1 VTGSTPALH
10 TSLDTPLDDA
20 APGAAR
26 AFRDVMDDDVA
37 GVVALWEACGLTR
50 PWNDPYVD
58 IADARRGPTST
69 VLVLRD
75 PVGDGDGG
83 GDGDGDGDGDGG
95 GDVVATVMAGLD
107 GHRGWLYY
115 VAVAPDRQGS
125 GLGRAAVAAGEAWLR
140 AAGARKV
147 QLMVRS
153 TNERV
158 LGFYERLGYGDQ
170 ETTVLGRWF

>member
-1 VTGSTPALH
+1 MPPPGATVSTVTGTTPALH
-10 TSLDTPLDDA
+10 ASPDATPSPLDDA
-20 APGAAR
+20 APDAVVR
-26 AFRDVMDDDVA
+26 AFRDVADDDVA
-37 GVVALWEACGLTR
+37 EVVALWEACGLTR
-50 PWNDPYVD
+50 PWNDPHVD

-75 PVGDGDGG
+75 PAGG
-83 GDGDGDGDGDGG
+83 A
-95 GDVVATVMAGLD
+95 VVATVMAGLD

-115 VAVAPDRQGS
+115 VAVAPDRQGC

-153 TNERV
+153 TNEQV

>member
-10 TSLDTPLDDA
+10 TSPEPVPA
-20 APGAAR
+20 EGVAG
-26 AFRDVMDDDVA
+26 AFREITDDDVA
-37 GVVALWEACGLTR
+37 PVVALWQACGLTR
-50 PWNDPYVD
+50 PWNDPHVD

-69 VLVLRD
+69 VLVLRE
-75 PVGDGDGG
+75 PGG
-83 GDGDGDGDGDGG
+83 ERTAGAGPSGSG

-140 AAGARKV
+140 GAGARKV

-153 TNERV
+153 TNTQV

-170 ETTVLGRWF
+170 QTTVLGRWF